1 MRKSMAYKPDNG
13 KQIWSNN
20 VEQHDKWWRND
31 ARYLSPE
38 TLARLKNIEDEIE
51 RRDDADESD
60 NVE

>member
-1 MRKSMAYKPDNG
+1 MAYKPDNG

-31 ARYLSPE
+31 ARYLRPE
-38 TLARLKNIEDEIE
+38 TLARLENIEGEME
-51 RRDDADESD
+51 RRADADESD

>member
-1 MRKSMAYKPDNG
+1 MAYKPDNG

-31 ARYLSPE
+31 ARYLRPE
-38 TLARLKNIEDEIE
+38 TLARLENIEGEME
-51 RRDDADESD
+51 RLADADESD

>member
-1 MRKSMAYKPDNG
+1 MAYKPDNG

-31 ARYLSPE
+31 ARYLRPE
-38 TLARLKNIEDEIE
+38 TLARSENIEDKIE
-51 RRDDADESD
+51 RRADADESD

>member
-1 MRKSMAYKPDNG
+1 MAYKPDNG

-31 ARYLSPE
+31 ARYLRPE
-38 TLARLKNIEDEIE
+38 TLARLENIEDKIE
-51 RRDDADESD
+51 RCGDADESD

>member
-1 MRKSMAYKPDNG
+1 MAYKSDNG

-31 ARYLSPE
+31 ARYLRPE
-38 TLARLKNIEDEIE
+38 TLARLENIEDKIE
-51 RRDDADESD
+51 RRGDADESD

>member
-1 MRKSMAYKPDNG
+1 MAYKPDNG

-31 ARYLSPE
+31 EQYLSPE
-38 TLARLKNIEDEIE
+38 TLARLENIEDKIE
-51 RRDDADESD
+51 RRADADESD